1 MLTSYQPSQVK
12 IENSMI
18 TEIKCLHCGGIFE
31 DEILEKNALCPHCGK
46 VTPVMPATPAAKPTP
61 AIQFSPSGFI
71 HKNLMPGEV
80 VTGTAVLHWVIYL
93 QIVYAAII
101 GLILVCFFYSDFSG
115 AVFSWGAFIVFL
127 ILVEIVPV
135 GAAALVAC
143 LNMKTAEFAVTNK
156 RVLMKCGFIN
166 RRSVEIMLTKI
177 ESITVNQGILGRILD
192 FGTIIVGGTGGTK
205 DPFHNIAA
213 PLEFRQKIQM
223 EIEKISATIR

>member
-1 MLTSYQPSQVK
+1 MTAKCVCNNCPGH
-12 IENSMI
+12 IE
-18 TEIKCLHCGGIFE
+18 F
-31 DEILEKNALCPHCGK
+31 DESSAGQTVACPHCGIETVLY
-46 VTPVMPATPAAKPTP
+46 VTQGKPAVKPAPTP
-61 AIQFSPSGFI
+61 KNQVSPSGYI

-80 VTGTAVLHWVIYL
+80 VTGTAALHWAIYL
-93 QIVYAAII
+93 PIVYAAII
-101 GLILVCFFYSDFSG
+101 GLILVCFFYSALSG
-115 AVFSWGAFIVFL
+115 EVVSWGAFIVFL

-166 RRSVEIMLTKI
+166 RSSVEIMLTKV

-223 EIEKISATIR
+223 EIEKFQQQSTPA

>member
-1 MLTSYQPSQVK
+1 
-12 IENSMI
+12 MI
-18 TEIKCLHCGGIFE
+18 AEIKCEHCGGIFE
-31 DEILEKNALCPHCGK
+31 DEILEKKALCPHCGK

-101 GLILVCFFYSDFSG
+101 GLIVDCFFYSAFSG
-115 AVFSWGAFIVFL
+115 EINSWGAFIVFL
-127 ILVEIVPV
+127 ILVEIVV
-135 GAAALVAC
+135 AGTAALGAC
-143 LNMKTAEFAVTNK
+143 INMKTAEFAVTNK
-156 RVLMKCGFIN
+156 RVLMKCGFIR

-205 DPFHNIAA
+205 DPFHNIAD
-213 PLEFRQKIQM
+213 PLKFRQKIQM
-223 EIEKISATIR
+223 EIEKFQQQSVRT